1 MGTFLFYIN
10 IKKKIMNKESGT
22 KWKLGMFIII
32 GLVLFVGTIY
42 FVGKQKNLFG
52 STFNLQ
58 SKFKTV
64 SGLKVGNNVR
74 FSGINIG
81 TVDEIEL
88 VTDSS
93 VIVRLVIKDE
103 MRQFIKSDAYASIGS
118 DGLMG
123 DKVLSIS
130 PGTNSQNTVK
140 NNDMIKSKE
149 AIEMDDLM
157 SDVKKTLDN
166 AGVITAQLAEFTYN
180 MNNGKGTL
188 SKLMTDET
196 FATSLQN
203 TLANVEISTNQF
215 AQFTTSMNNGKG
227 ALSKLVSDEKL
238 GVKIDSTMNNVQ
250 TGTKKLNE
258 VLEAAK
264 HNFLLKG
271 YFNKKKKE
279 AAKQDEESQKKE
291 EQAIENELKKGDEIK
306 K

>member
-1 MGTFLFYIN
+1 
-10 IKKKIMNKESGT
+10 MNKESGS

-32 GLVLFVGTIY
+32 GLVLFVSTIY

-64 SGLKVGNNVR
+64 SGLQVGNNVR

-88 VTDSS
+88 VNDSS
-93 VIVRLVIKDE
+93 VIVSLVIKEDA
-103 MRQFIKSDAYASIGS
+103 RQFIKSDAFASIGS

-123 DKVLSIS
+123 DKVLTIS
-130 PGTNSQNTVK
+130 PGTYSKSTVK
-140 NNDMIKSKE
+140 DNDMIKSKE

-157 SDVKKTLDN
+157 SGVKKTLDN
-166 AGVITAQLAEFTYN
+166 AGLITAQLAEFTN
-180 MNNGKGTL
+180 TMNNGQGTL
-188 SKLMTDET
+188 SKLMKDQQ
-196 FATSLQN
+196 FANSLQN
-203 TLANVEISTNQF
+203 TLSNLETSTNQF
-215 AQFTTSMNNGKG
+215 ATFTTSMNNGKG

-238 GVKIDSTMNNVQ
+238 GVKIDATLSNLES
-250 TGTKKLNE
+250 GTVKLNE

-279 AAKQDEESQKKE
+279 EDKKDKESSEKQ
-291 EQAIENELKKGDEIK
+291 EQLEIENELKKGDEIK

>member
-1 MGTFLFYIN
+1 
-10 IKKKIMNKESGT
+10 MNKESGF
-22 KWKLGMFIII
+22 KWKLGMFIIL
-32 GLVLFVGTIY
+32 GLVLFVSTIY

-64 SGLKVGNNVR
+64 SGLQVGNNVR

-88 VTDSS
+88 VNDSS
-93 VIVRLVIKDE
+93 VIVSLVIKEDA
-103 MRQFIKSDAYASIGS
+103 RQFIKSDAFASIGS

-123 DKVLSIS
+123 DKVLTIS
-130 PGTNSQNTVK
+130 PGTYSKSTVK
-140 NNDMIKSKE
+140 DNDMIKSKE

-157 SDVKKTLDN
+157 SGVKKTLDN
-166 AGVITAQLAEFTYN
+166 AGLITAQLAEFTYN
-180 MNNGKGTL
+180 MNNGNGTL
-188 SKLMTDET
+188 SKLMTDQE
-196 FATSLQN
+196 FANSLKN
-203 TLANVEISTNQF
+203 TLSNLETTTNQF
-215 AQFTTSMNNGKG
+215 AKFTTSMNNGKG
-227 ALSKLVSDEKL
+227 VLSKVVSDEKL
-238 GVKIDSTMNNVQ
+238 GLKLDSTLSNLES
-250 TGTKKLNE
+250 GTVKLNE

-279 AAKQDEESQKKE
+279 DAKKFEELEKQ
-291 EQAIENELKKGDEIK
+291 EQLEIENELKKGDETK